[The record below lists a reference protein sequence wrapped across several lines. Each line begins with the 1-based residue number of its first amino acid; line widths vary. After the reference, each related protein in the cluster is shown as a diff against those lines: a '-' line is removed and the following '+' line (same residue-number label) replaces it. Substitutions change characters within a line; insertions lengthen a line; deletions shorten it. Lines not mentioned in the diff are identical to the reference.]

1 MPDLSVLHG
10 LSTRFCMNSELR
22 SLKAEV
28 SDLRDEVETLRGEL
42 VKVRRAVSDIRLGA
56 VDPIRES
63 AEESEDSYSVVSEYP
78 PSSAAAGGAY
88 STAGSVVNRPST
100 SASPS
105 PPCVLS
111 WREREEIAD
120 QIGHFIA
127 RSVSGQHRGLSG
139 REKVPLA
146 SRLWVVVRDYAGQ
159 IYSPVKVV
167 RSWSSAKLLVKR
179 GQDCGD
185 SIFVGFASERE
196 GRRAIAVAGLNW
208 PSIIEA

>member
-1 MPDLSVLHG
+1 
-10 LSTRFCMNSELR
+10 MNSELR

-42 VKVRRAVSDIRLGA
+42 GKVRRAVSDIRLGA
-56 VDPIRES
+56 TDPIRES
-63 AEESEDSYSVVSEYP
+63 AEESEDSYSVVSEDP
-78 PSSAAAGGAY
+78 SSSAAAGGAY
-88 STAGSVVNRPST
+88 STAGSVVNRPPT

-111 WREREEIAD
+111 WREREDIAD
-120 QIGHFIA
+120 QIGQFIA
-127 RSVSGQHRGLSG
+127 RSVAGQHRGLSG

-159 IYSPVKVV
+159 IYSPVRVV
-167 RSWSSAKLLVKR
+167 RSWSSAKILVKK

-196 GRRAIAVAGLNW
+196 GRRAIAVAGLSW
-208 PSIIEA
+208 PPIIEA